1 MTPFLTRPDVK
12 YQQSYL
18 AALNEFHLEGRH
30 LDENFTDVKVNFARF
45 VQVQRDRAVVE
56 RIPQGWVPE
65 TYFWL
70 IDNDEYIGTTRL
82 RHFLTEGL
90 RQYGGHI
97 GYEIRPSKRRQ
108 GYGKEI
114 LRLAL
119 IEARKHGITRALVTC
134 NRDNIGSRKIIE
146 GNGGVFE
153 GEDAVWSGGY
163 AIHERRY
170 WIDIEKDE

>member
-1 MTPFLTRPDVK
+1 MPPFLSRPDTQYK
-12 YQQSYL
+12 ASYL
-18 AALNEFHLEGRH
+18 EALNEFHLEGRH
-30 LDENFTDVKVNFARF
+30 LDEDYGQVRNNFERY
-45 VQVQRDRAVVE
+45 VQVQRDRADVE

-65 TYFWL
+65 SYFWL

-82 RHFLTEGL
+82 RHHLTAGL

-97 GYEIRPSKRRQ
+97 GYEIRPSKRMQ

-119 IEARKHGITRALVTC
+119 LEARKYGITRALVTC
-134 NRDNIGSRKIIE
+134 NRDNVGSRKIIE
-146 GNGGVFE
+146 ANGGVFE
-153 GEDAVWSGGY
+153 GEDSVWSGGY

-170 WIDIEKDE
+170 WIDIDEDA